1 LLKNF
6 PAIPFSSFH
15 GFPGTIIIHRP
26 PAFRG
31 TAGQH
36 QMAFTALVIRGISNH
51 EQTGLM
57 GLRGLMGSASALTGI
72 TITIA
77 VWSVAKEI
85 SQEQPQHTKNRSTKQ
100 QKQETKKLG
109 FVRV

>member
-1 LLKNF
+1 
-6 PAIPFSSFH
+6 
-15 GFPGTIIIHRP
+15 
-26 PAFRG
+26 
-31 TAGQH
+31 
-36 QMAFTALVIRGISNH
+36 M
-51 EQTGLM
+51 
-57 GLRGLMGSASALTGI
+57 GLMGSASALTGI